1 MNKKKTV
8 IRWNIH
14 VVNINV
20 GIDKKNL
27 KERTIRFIFKN
38 IFSLFIWFLIAFEIT
53 PSTLGKLKDVPNNN
67 KILKII
73 SSIC

>member
-27 KERTIRFIFKN
+27 KERTIIYHYYYYHYLKT
-38 IFSLFIWFLIAFEIT
+38 FLVCSF
-53 PSTLGKLKDVPNNN
+53 DF
-67 KILKII
+67 
-73 SSIC
+73 